1 MKKRFVSLLGA
12 TSIGMT
18 LSAAVQGM
26 PITLQGDQ
34 VSLSSVLSQIENQTD
49 LFLRTMKMQLI

>member
-12 TSIGMT
+12 TSIGLT

-34 VSLSSVLSQIENQTD
+34 VSLSLS
-49 LFLRTMKMQLI
+49 LIHI